1 MKAVRIHA
9 HGGPEQLVLEDAP
22 EPVFQANQVLVRVRA
37 AALNHLDIWTR
48 NGLPTVKVPLP
59 HVLGS
64 DAAGEVVA
72 AGDLCARVR
81 PGMRV
86 IAAPGLSCRQCVHCV
101 SGNDNQCREYRVL
114 GTTIDGVNQELIA
127 VPEFAAIE
135 IPPDLGFEE
144 AAAAPL
150 VFLTAWHMLFTR
162 AQLQPGETVL
172 VLAASSG
179 VGMAAVQL
187 AKLFHCRVIAT
198 AGSETKMASAIALG
212 ADHAIDHYRQDIA
225 TEVRR
230 LTSKRGVDVVFEH
243 VGAATWQKSL
253 ASLAHGGRVVTCG
266 ATTGYDTSLDL
277 RFLFSK
283 RQSVLGSYMGTL
295 GELHRVMR
303 FVFERQVHAVIDRV
317 FPLSEIRA
325 AHRRLE
331 NKEQFGKI
339 VLTI

>member
-1 MKAVRIHA
+1 MKSVRIYA
-9 HGGPEQLVLEDAP
+9 HGGPDQLSYEDLP
-22 EPVFQANQVLVRVRA
+22 EPQMKANQVLVRVRA
-37 AALNHLDIWTR
+37 AALNHLDLWTR
-48 NGLPTVKVPLP
+48 NGLPAVKVPMP

-64 DAAGEVVA
+64 DASGEVVA
-72 AGDLCARVR
+72 VGGLCTRVQ

-86 IAAPGLSCRQCVHCV
+86 IVAPGWSCRQCVHCV

-114 GTTIDGVNQELIA
+114 GTTVDGVNQEFLA
-127 VPEFAAIE
+127 VPEYAAVE
-135 IPPDLGFEE
+135 IPPDLGYEE

-150 VFLTAWHMLFTR
+150 VFLTAWHMLFNR

-198 AGSETKMASAIALG
+198 AGNETKMASAVALG
-212 ADHAIDHYRQDIA
+212 ADHVINHYQQNIAI
-225 TEVRR
+225 EVRR
-230 LTSKRGVDVVFEH
+230 LTAKCGVDVVVEH
-243 VGAATWQKSL
+243 VGAATWQNSL
-253 ASLAHGGRVVTCG
+253 ASLAPNGRVVTCG
-266 ATTGYDTSLDL
+266 ATTGYDTNLDL

-303 FVFERQVHAVIDRV
+303 FIFERQVHAVIDRV
-317 FPLSEIRA
+317 YPLSDIRA
-325 AHRRLE
+325 AHQRLE

-339 VLTI
+339 VLTV